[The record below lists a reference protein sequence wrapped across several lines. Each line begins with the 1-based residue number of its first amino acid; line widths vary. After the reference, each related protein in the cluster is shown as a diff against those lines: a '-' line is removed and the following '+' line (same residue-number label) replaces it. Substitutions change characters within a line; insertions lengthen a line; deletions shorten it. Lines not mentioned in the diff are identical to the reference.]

1 MVRIWRRRGDST
13 RMPSRRLLR
22 IRGVRLAIA
31 GYLGHMWELYA
42 MWTWVGVFATASF
55 AAAGL
60 GPSAATAGSAA
71 AFLAIGSGAAGCAV
85 AGWLADRV
93 GKARVAGWALA
104 ASAACAA
111 LTLSVFGTRP
121 VWVFALVMLWG
132 FAVVAD
138 SAQFSALVSE
148 HAPSDQVGTALTFQ
162 TSLGFLLTM
171 VTIDAL
177 PRVAGAWGWQYASLL
192 LVPGPIAGALAMRA
206 MAREASV

>member
-1 MVRIWRRRGDST
+1 
-13 RMPSRRLLR
+13 
-22 IRGVRLAIA
+22 
-31 GYLGHMWELYA
+31 

-60 GPSAATAGSAA
+60 GPAASTAGSAA
-71 AFLAIGSGAAGCAV
+71 AFLAIGSGAAGCAL
-85 AGWLADRV
+85 AGYAADRM
-93 GKARVAGWALA
+93 GKARVAGWALVT
-104 ASAACAA
+104 SATCAG
-111 LTLSVFGTRP
+111 LTAGVFGARP
-121 VWVFALVMLWG
+121 LWLFALVMIWG

-148 HAPSDQVGTALTFQ
+148 YAPPDQVGTALTFQ
-162 TSLGFLLTM
+162 TSVGFLLTM

-206 MAREASV
+206 LDRRA